1 MALHCLLF
9 DSGIDVAR
17 GSLKDAAVRIREMR
31 KRNKLAKTNA
41 TLVCADL
48 GADVPGRKKSP
59 SHKNMQKLLA
69 WSVEDE
75 ADNES
80 STPEFKMVRGG
91 GVSENERF
99 DVVSIQFAIHYMMS
113 TGQRARRFFHTVSE
127 LLDIGG
133 NLICTTID
141 ARVVVGHL
149 MNLGYDFHFDSHED
163 GNRDNV
169 VVEAGAGACRIT
181 FEPETVKKIIKSTT
195 GNEDGE
201 DLYGLQYT
209 FTLVEGSDHGAGVG
223 DAVNLP
229 EWLTP
234 IPILES
240 LGKEAGLELEYSEN
254 FHEFYEN
261 RHINPSARNALY
273 NMKVLNRNGSLSK
286 DEWSISRLYAAIRFK
301 KVRESTINLEEE
313 EEDQNQE
320 ESEDE
325 GERRPTVKLDPIK
338 AKAMLPMAMMKAKK
352 AAGEDVWKSLSGDDK
367 KRRTQIELE
376 KISSQ

>member
-1 MALHCLLF
+1 MNSLLV

-17 GSLKDAAVRIREMR
+17 GSLTDAAVRIRDMR
-31 KRNKLAKTNA
+31 KRKKLSKTKA

-59 SHKNMQKLLA
+59 SHINMQKLLA
-69 WSVEDE
+69 WSLQDE
-75 ADNES
+75 TDYETA
-80 STPEFKMVRGG
+80 TPEFKMIRGG
-91 GVSENERF
+91 GVSEKERF
-99 DVVSIQFAIHYMMS
+99 DVVSVQFAIHYMMS
-113 TGQRARRFFHTVSE
+113 TGKRARRFFHTVSE

-149 MNLGYDFHFDSHED
+149 MNLGLDLHFD
-163 GNRDNV
+163 GNDKQFDKA
-169 VVEAGAGACRIT
+169 VVEAGAGACKIT
-181 FEPETVKKIIKSTT
+181 FEPDIVKRIIKSKA
-195 GNEDGE
+195 GGAKGEE
-201 DLYGLQYT
+201 DLFGLQYT
-209 FTLVEGSDHGAGVG
+209 FTLVEGSDHKAGVG

-240 LGKEAGLELEYSEN
+240 LGKEAGLELEYAEN

-261 RHINPSARNALY
+261 RHMNPSARNALY
-273 NMKVLNRNGSLSK
+273 NMKVLNRDGSLSA

-313 EEDQNQE
+313 EEEQNHDESDDE
-320 ESEDE
+320 EEKT
-325 GERRPTVKLDPIK
+325 PTVELDPIK
-338 AKAMLPMAMMKAKK
+338 AKKMLPMAMMKAKK
-352 AAGEDVWKSLSGDDK
+352 IAGEDKWKSLSSDEK
-367 KRRTQIELE
+367 KRWTQIELE
-376 KISSQ
+376 KIAAK